1 MIPLHDIQSNR
12 YSHYPWMTITLILAC
27 VIVTIWESILASDST
42 ARLIDVF
49 QTFGTTPTLILNREG
64 AGALSTVTTMFLHG
78 GFGHLIGN
86 MFFLWTFGRRVED
99 ACGPWRFLLF
109 YLTAGV
115 MAGIA
120 FTLIHFND
128 SIPGIGASGAI
139 SGVMGAYVLLYPQ
152 GRIRVMIPVFLPLP
166 VTLKIRAYWLILYF
180 LSWNI
185 IPAYWIYVSSENS
198 YSIAYWAHIGGFVSA
213 ALVLFFLRPEA
224 YQRFINDLPV

>member
-12 YSHYPWMTITLILAC
+12 YSHHPWMTIALILAC
-27 VIVTIWESILASDST
+27 VSIPIWESILASDST

-49 QTFGTTPTLILNREG
+49 QTFGTTPTL
-64 AGALSTVTTMFLHG
+64 FLHG

-152 GRIRVMIPVFLPLP
+152 GRIRVMIPIFLPLP